1 MANEFIIKNG
11 FHSKGDSQITGSLN
25 VKDSL
30 TVNGSAVG
38 AAFPFTGDAQLSGSL
53 LVSGSINVQ
62 TGSLVVNDQISSS
75 FINIGK
81 KQGVVLGIG
90 AVNNRTTDITNVII
104 GNTADGGNTNS
115 YDNISIGRAS
125 TIDTSN
131 GAGAIS
137 IGVSGQGGNN
147 SVNVGY
153 YSKASY
159 NDVSIGRQA
168 GSKTNSNKINIGRE
182 AQGTGNQSITFN
194 AYGDSVTPSEDNT
207 FNMYLKTNQPVL
219 TIRQTGS
226 SLLTGS
232 SFTVEKSGSTVFSVI
247 GSEGDLFTITDSLTS
262 GSLFAVKDISGFPL
276 LDVTKKHDGTPDL
289 VTVGQSDLKLDSGSI
304 SVTGSINVSL
314 GSISV
319 PNHSAPSSGSFLA
332 TGSAVCDLVSKTS
345 EFAAVYSVRSPAGGQ
360 YQIEGP
366 GLSGEENK
374 PALYLTRGQ
383 KYRFQ
388 INAVNHPFYIQTTDN
403 GGAYDSGN
411 VYNDGVTGNGTQETG
426 SVDFNV
432 QFDAPTTLYY
442 RCSQHS
448 GMGNTIYIEDANRHS
463 GSFSGSF
470 TGDGTNLDLA
480 SNTTIPA
487 SNPFPISASSAQ
499 IISRS
504 FASGHTDST
513 ALRLLGS
520 GSVSESGIFEV
531 KGSVGPLFSVADGL
545 DGILMEVNDI
555 SGLPLL
561 QVSSSGI
568 VRTPV
573 GITSQRPIITFGTN
587 FTASSAYEGYYFRVG
602 GEITCSIQTGSL
614 PTVNAEFDF
623 FQTSSAGNLLFET
636 GSTDIIVNSKNDNL
650 NLAGQFSSATLKYI
664 GNNTFDLMGD
674 LT

>member
-1 MANEFIIKNG
+1 
-11 FHSKGDSQITGSLN
+11 
-25 VKDSL
+25 
-30 TVNGSAVG
+30 
-38 AAFPFTGDAQLSGSL
+38 
-53 LVSGSINVQ
+53 
-62 TGSLVVNDQISSS
+62 
-75 FINIGK
+75 
-81 KQGVVLGIG
+81 
-90 AVNNRTTDITNVII
+90 
-104 GNTADGGNTNS
+104 
-115 YDNISIGRAS
+115 
-125 TIDTSN
+125 
-131 GAGAIS
+131 
-137 IGVSGQGGNN
+137 
-147 SVNVGY
+147 
-153 YSKASY
+153 
-159 NDVSIGRQA
+159 
-168 GSKTNSNKINIGRE
+168 
-182 AQGTGNQSITFN
+182 
-194 AYGDSVTPSEDNT
+194 
-207 FNMYLKTNQPVL
+207 
-219 TIRQTGS
+219 
-226 SLLTGS
+226 
-232 SFTVEKSGSTVFSVI
+232 
-247 GSEGDLFTITDSLTS
+247 
-262 GSLFAVKDISGFPL
+262 
-276 LDVTKKHDGTPDL
+276 
-289 VTVGQSDLKLDSGSI
+289 
-304 SVTGSINVSL
+304 
-314 GSISV
+314 
-319 PNHSAPSSGSFLA
+319 
-332 TGSAVCDLVSKTS
+332 
-345 EFAAVYSVRSPAGGQ
+345 
-360 YQIEGP
+360 
-366 GLSGEENK
+366 GLSGEENQ

-448 GMGNTIYIEDANRHS
+448 GMGNIIYIEDANRHS
-463 GSFSGSF
+463 GSFTGSF

-513 ALRLLGS
+513 ALRLFGS

-602 GEITCSIQTGSL
+602 GEITCSIQADTL

-636 GSTDIIVNSKNDNL
+636 GSTSVIVNSKNGNL

>member
-53 LVSGSINVQ
+53 LVSGSINVE

-81 KQGVVLGIG
+81 KKNVAIGFDANAG
-90 AVNNRTTDITNVII
+90 AVTSNIAIGYGANINAGGVFYNNIVIGYNATI
-104 GNTADGGNTNS
+104 G
-115 YDNISIGRAS
+115 
-125 TIDTSN
+125 TSN
-131 GAGAIS
+131 GNGNVS
-137 IGVSGQGGNN
+137 IGGSSNGGNN
-147 SVNVGY
+147 SVNIGVSSIAHY
-153 YSKASY
+153 D
-159 NDVSIGRQA
+159 DVSIGENA
-168 GSKTNSNKINIGRE
+168 GNKTNSQKINIGRGSS
-182 AQGTGNQSITFN
+182 GTGQKSITLSSITSN
-194 AYGDSVTPSEDNT
+194 VSPSKFHT
-207 FNMYLKTNQPVL
+207 FGVYTHGMQPVL
-219 TIRQTGS
+219 EIEATGS

-232 SFTVEKSGSTVFSVI
+232 SFTVEKSGSTVFSVV
-247 GSEGDLFTITDSLTS
+247 GSEGDLFTVTDNLTS

-276 LDVTKKHDGTPDL
+276 LDVNKKHDGTPDL
-289 VTVGQSDLKLDSGSI
+289 VTVGQSDLVIDSGSI
-304 SVTGSINVSL
+304 LISGSISL
-314 GSISV
+314 TAGSISV
-319 PNHSAPSSGSFLA
+319 SSSLLV
-332 TGSAVCDLVSKTS
+332 TGSAVNSLYSKAS
-345 EFAAVYSVRSPAGGQ
+345 EFTSIWNVYSGGGQ
-360 YQIEGP
+360 YEFTGP
-366 GLSGEENK
+366 GLAGENVHQ
-374 PALYLTRGQ
+374 PVLYLTRGE
-383 KYRFQ
+383 KYKFQ
-388 INAVNHPFYIQTTDN
+388 LNATNHPFYFQTIDGN
-403 GGAYDSGN
+403 YSGGN
-411 VYNDGVTGNGTQETG
+411 VYSNGVQGGGTEVGEVT
-426 SVDFNV
+426 FNV
-432 QFDAPTTLYY
+432 PFDAPTRLYY
-442 RCSQHS
+442 VCENHG
-448 GMGNTIYIEDANRHS
+448 GMGNAVYIQNPINSS

-573 GITSQRPIITFGTN
+573 GITSQRPIVTFGTN

-602 GEITCSIQTGSL
+602 GEITCSIQTDAL

-636 GSTDIIVNSKNDNL
+636 GSTDVIVNSKNGNL

>member
-38 AAFPFTGDAQLSGSL
+38 AAFPFTGAASISGSLSISGSNGIAGNLIVHNEASFQGGNITVNSSGITIPINSFYKINSYSTLLQKNYLQLYGSNGPKLNGTSNGLLTISDTTGTSHNIGARLGITGKTSGGTSSTLIAQNSNGTNILDVRDDKITFLSGS
-53 LVSGSINVQ
+53 VEIKSSGSI
-62 TGSLVVNDQISSS
+62 SSS
-75 FINIGK
+75 
-81 KQGVVLGIG
+81 
-90 AVNNRTTDITNVII
+90 
-104 GNTADGGNTNS
+104 
-115 YDNISIGRAS
+115 
-125 TIDTSN
+125 
-131 GAGAIS
+131 AI
-137 IGVSGQGGNN
+137 
-147 SVNVGY
+147 
-153 YSKASY
+153 
-159 NDVSIGRQA
+159 
-168 GSKTNSNKINIGRE
+168 
-182 AQGTGNQSITFN
+182 
-194 AYGDSVTPSEDNT
+194 
-207 FNMYLKTNQPVL
+207 
-219 TIRQTGS
+219 
-226 SLLTGS
+226 
-232 SFTVEKSGSTVFSVI
+232 FSVI

-304 SVTGSINVSL
+304 SVTGSINL
-314 GSISV
+314 KEGSINV
-319 PNHSAPSSGSFLA
+319 SSSLLV
-332 TGSAVCDLVSKTS
+332 TGSAVNSLYSEAS
-345 EFAAVYSVRSPAGGQ
+345 EFTSIWSVRSPSGGQ

-366 GLSGEENK
+366 GLSGEENQ

-383 KYRFQ
+383 KYRFTVRD
-388 INAVNHPFYIQTTDN
+388 ASSHPFYIQTSEGAYNASNVYTDGITGSGTN
-403 GGAYDSGN
+403 GGNLDWN
-411 VYNDGVTGNGTQETG
+411 I
-426 SVDFNV
+426 
-432 QFDAPTTLYY
+432 QFDAPTKLYY
-442 RCSQHS
+442 VCSAHS
-448 GMGNTIYIEDANRHS
+448 GMGNAIYIADAIEHS

-470 TGDGTNLDLA
+470 EGDGTNLDLA

-573 GITSQRPIITFGTN
+573 GITSQRPVVTFGTN
-587 FTASSAYEGYYFRVG
+587 FTASSEYEGYYFRVG
-602 GEITCSIQTGSL
+602 GEITCSIRTGSL

-636 GSTDIIVNSKNDNL
+636 ASTDIIVNSKNGNL

>member
-38 AAFPFTGDAQLSGSL
+38 AAFPFTGDAQITGSLIVSGAAEFRGVEDFDTNVVIGKDATSTGQYSVVIGKDAGISSGGGEYVVIGHSANLANNALYNVVIGEGAYGSGNGSVAIGEEATAAGEGIAIGRGANVSDYRGIAIGKGITSGLDQLSIGNSANGTLISASLSTGHVILSGS
-53 LVSGSINVQ
+53 
-62 TGSLVVNDQISSS
+62 
-75 FINIGK
+75 IG
-81 KQGVVLGIG
+81 GLELIG
-90 AVNNRTTDITNVII
+90 
-104 GNTADGGNTNS
+104 
-115 YDNISIGRAS
+115 
-125 TIDTSN
+125 
-131 GAGAIS
+131 
-137 IGVSGQGGNN
+137 
-147 SVNVGY
+147 
-153 YSKASY
+153 
-159 NDVSIGRQA
+159 
-168 GSKTNSNKINIGRE
+168 
-182 AQGTGNQSITFN
+182 
-194 AYGDSVTPSEDNT
+194 
-207 FNMYLKTNQPVL
+207 
-219 TIRQTGS
+219 
-226 SLLTGS
+226 
-232 SFTVEKSGSTVFSVI
+232 SGSTVFSVI
-247 GSEGDLFTITDSLTS
+247 GSEGDLFTVTDNLTS
-262 GSLFAVKDISGFPL
+262 GSLFAVKDLSGFPL
-276 LDVTKKHDGTPDL
+276 LDVNKKHDGTPDL
-289 VTVGQSDLKLDSGSI
+289 VTVGQSDLVIDSGSI
-304 SVTGSINVSL
+304 LISGSINL
-314 GSISV
+314 TAGSISV
-319 PNHSAPSSGSFLA
+319 SSSLLV
-332 TGSAVCDLVSKTS
+332 TGSAVNSLYSKAS
-345 EFAAVYSVRSPAGGQ
+345 EFTSIWNVYSGGGQ
-360 YQIEGP
+360 YEFTGP
-366 GLSGEENK
+366 GLAGENVHQ
-374 PALYLTRGQ
+374 PVLYLTRGE
-383 KYRFQ
+383 KYKFQ
-388 INAVNHPFYIQTTDN
+388 LNATNHPFYFQTIDGDYSSGYVYSN
-403 GGAYDSGN
+403 GVQGGGTE
-411 VYNDGVTGNGTQETG
+411 VGEVT
-426 SVDFNV
+426 FNV
-432 QFDAPTTLYY
+432 PFDAPTRLYY
-442 RCSQHS
+442 VCENHG
-448 GMGNTIYIEDANRHS
+448 GMGNAVYIQNPINSS

-513 ALRLLGS
+513 ALRLFGS

-573 GITSQRPIITFGTN
+573 GITSQRPVVTFGTN

-602 GEITCSIQTGSL
+602 GEITCSIQADTL

-636 GSTDIIVNSKNDNL
+636 GSTSVIVNSKNGNL